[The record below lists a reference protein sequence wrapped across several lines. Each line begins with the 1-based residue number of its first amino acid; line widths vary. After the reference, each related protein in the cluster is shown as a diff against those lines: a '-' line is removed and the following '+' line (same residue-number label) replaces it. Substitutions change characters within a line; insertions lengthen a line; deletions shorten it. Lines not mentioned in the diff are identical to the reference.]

1 MGGCRLGE
9 RNGGKEE
16 GQMDKNKVD
25 MRYEGEESSVASA
38 DFKGYNIVDENI
50 VSVETGECLNVSI
63 HSC

>member
-16 GQMDKNKVD
+16 GQMNKNKGD
-25 MRYEGEESSVASA
+25 RRDEGEESSVASA
-38 DFKGYNIVDENI
+38 DFKSYNILDENTA
-50 VSVETGECLNVSI
+50 SVETGECQNVSI